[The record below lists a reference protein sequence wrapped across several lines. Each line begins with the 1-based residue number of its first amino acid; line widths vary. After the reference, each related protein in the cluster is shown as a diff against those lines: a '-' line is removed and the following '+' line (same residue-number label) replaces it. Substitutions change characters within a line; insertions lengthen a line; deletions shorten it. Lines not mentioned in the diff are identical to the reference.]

1 MANLIICK
9 YNKFGY
15 CKFGEKCR
23 KQHIKEICFEKS
35 CEISQCNQRH
45 PKVCRY
51 YRNYGRCK
59 FSPCAFKHEDHANY
73 NETVDKEIKT
83 LHEKFLALEKAILG
97 KNEEIEELT
106 NKILSIEHTLFEN
119 FNKIIE
125 EKLEAFEKKLF
136 EKIEGKLKT
145 FSDFMGE
152 AAGSIDDLVVEL
164 NDDMGNISIESE
176 GNALLRT
183 FDNPFQFKCNF
194 CDFQAKSERGLKSH
208 KTRKHENCDWCEFIC
223 DSNSEMKKH
232 KMDKHTIAYSKE
244 VLQGFIG
251 KSP

>member
-1 MANLIICK
+1 MADLIICK

-15 CKFGEKCR
+15 CKFDEKCR

-59 FSPCAFKHEDHANY
+59 FSPCALKHEDHADY
-73 NETVDKEIKT
+73 NKTVDKEIKT
-83 LHEKFLALEKAILG
+83 SHDKFLALENAILG

-125 EKLEAFEKKLF
+125 ETRL
-136 EKIEGKLKT
+136 
-145 FSDFMGE
+145 
-152 AAGSIDDLVVEL
+152 
-164 NDDMGNISIESE
+164 ISIESQPKKIV
-176 GNALLRT
+176 LLLLLY
-183 FDNPFQFKCNF
+183 CGCCSF
-194 CDFQAKSERGLKSH
+194 CCCL
-208 KTRKHENCDWCEFIC
+208 CCC
-223 DSNSEMKKH
+223 CC
-232 KMDKHTIAYSKE
+232 
-244 VLQGFIG
+244 LLLL
-251 KSP
+251 